1 MKKIT
6 GALERLRAKARGI
19 IKRGGDG
26 GGAPPEDGVDGE
38 AEKSGAPRQLAS
50 LGIALIIAVAVFA
63 GLTLCETGAIHG
75 IAPFGLS
82 CARGSQIA
90 ANLSIAAGVGF
101 LVFLFVEVAGM
112 VIAQLFQDRRNEAA
126 QRRADAAQ
134 RRADAAERK
143 AEIAA
148 LSYRL
153 DAAEEARRAD
163 AAEQARR
170 IEVAEEA
177 RRADAAERKAEI
189 AELKA
194 EAAESKV
201 EAAELKV
208 EAAESKADAAESKA
222 DAAEQAR
229 RAEAERAAR
238 LELELELARRKNGGG
253 ENG

>member
-1 MKKIT
+1 MKKIK

-19 IKRGGDG
+19 AGRGGDG

-38 AEKSGAPRQLAS
+38 AEKSGAPRQPAS
-50 LGIALIIAVAVFA
+50 LAIALTASVAVFA
-63 GLTLCETGAIHG
+63 GLTLCATGAIHG

-82 CARGSQIA
+82 CARDSQTA

-101 LVFLFVEVAGM
+101 LVFLFVEVSGM

-126 QRRADAAQ
+126 QRRAEAAQ
-134 RRADAAERK
+134 RRADAAALK

-163 AAEQARR
+163 AAES
-170 IEVAEEA
+170 
-177 RRADAAERKAEI
+177 KAEI

-201 EAAELKV
+201 EAAESKV
-208 EAAESKADAAESKA
+208 EAAERKA

-229 RAEAERAAR
+229 RAESERAAR